1 MVDVPMSEGK
11 YSWKIKLDIMQYTA
25 YAVMGVGEKNLAL
38 NTHLNNTNFWGF
50 SPGIAHK
57 YIKGS
62 NHTDWGK
69 KAKEGDIIGLELEF
83 VNNKGTLSFSINGES
98 LGVLCSDLSPP
109 LYPTAQL
116 YHQNLHQISLVG

>member
-1 MVDVPMSEGK
+1 MSEGK

-25 YAVMGVGEKNLAL
+25 YAVMGVGEKNLDL
-38 NTHLNNTNFWGF
+38 NTYLINTNFWGF
-50 SPGIAHK
+50 NPEMAYK

-62 NHTDWGK
+62 RYTAWGK
-69 KAKEGDIIGLELEF
+69 AAKEGDIIGLELEF

-109 LYPTAQL
+109 LYPTAGL
-116 YHQNLHQISLVG
+116 SYPNAHQISLVG